1 MRGMKMALTE
11 QASEIDLRICA
22 LDRALKLAD
31 ISTGWEEAPRQP
43 DAVVDC
49 AKKFEAYLRG
59 N

>member
-1 MRGMKMALTE
+1 MKMALTE